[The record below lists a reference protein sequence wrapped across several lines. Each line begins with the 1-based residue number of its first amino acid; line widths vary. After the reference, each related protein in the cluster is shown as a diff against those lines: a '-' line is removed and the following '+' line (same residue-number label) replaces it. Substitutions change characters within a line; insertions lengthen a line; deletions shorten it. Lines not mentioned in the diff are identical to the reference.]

1 MLNFQL
7 SELLVACGQFGA
19 VSRDL
24 YTKVIPLLLSDEYC
38 KREEDLIRCL
48 LGLAMVNIYPH
59 PMYQRLFT
67 LMSDLGEH
75 YKCYYWSGL
84 LTYWNFP
91 MMLICYSVK
100 F

>member
-19 VSRDL
+19 VGRDL

-75 YKCYYWSGL
+75 YKC
-84 LTYWNFP
+84 
-91 MMLICYSVK
+91 
-100 F
+100 